1 MTENE
6 LLPAIESMTDR
17 LDILIRLQA
26 QQIVS
31 SMESQKEK
39 IVFLHKAGLAPKVIA
54 AILGTSAN
62 TVSVTISKAR
72 KAGDIDG
79 DKNE

>member
-1 MTENE
+1 MTNPELATALTAMTE
-6 LLPAIESMTDR
+6 R

-26 QQIVS
+26 QQVVS
-31 SMESQKEK
+31 DMENQKEK
-39 IVFLHKAGLAPKVIA
+39 VLFLHKAGLGPRVIA

-62 TVSVTISKAR
+62 SVSVTVSKAK
-72 KAGDIDG
+72 KAGEIDG